1 MRSKTLF
8 SNHFL
13 NTRLV
18 QMPEW
23 KEDPLPTLERV
34 RELWQTAA
42 THGATWNEAQ
52 TEQEFIQPVLTALGW
67 EFIVQA
73 KSKRSGQ
80 VTRPDYALFAVK
92 TAKDDAYRHQGD
104 DDAFYSRALAIAEAK
119 HWGRPLSQKD
129 ASGRTTWKTESNPS
143 HQMVSYLTGTR
154 TEWGILTNGR
164 VWRLYSRE
172 VSSTA
177 SEFYEV
183 DLGEVFDFLPIGADP
198 SPEQVDAFKRW
209 WLFFRREAFVPQ
221 AHGHSFVRRVQEGS
235 ALYAREISDK
245 LKELVFKEVMPEIAG
260 GFVAYRYHQL
270 KITEE
275 TSESLQEIYRAS
287 LSLLYKMLFLL
298 YAEARNL
305 LPMDKPDY
313 RAHSL
318 TAIAEWAAE
327 QIDQKRRLSSATH
340 ATPYYEKLLALF
352 RRIDQ
357 GDQDLSIP
365 EYNGGLFSSKNA
377 ANIFLEKHKLSDRA
391 VARAVDLLVR
401 DAGQPVDYAF
411 ISVRNLGAIY
421 EGLLENKLK
430 VVDAAEGKVE
440 LINDK
445 GERKA
450 TGSYYTPDYIVEYI
464 VRNTLDPILDRRGE
478 DYAAA
483 MEQVTR
489 LRRKLQKEGNP
500 ATVRHLRD
508 ELHEAERAAR
518 EAFLGIKVLDP
529 AMGSGHFLVNAV
541 DHLTD
546 GIIRRMQAWHD
557 AHPESLWE
565 WDPIQQLIEKVRT
578 EIQSELQKRGLP
590 FDSRLNDDTALLMR
604 LVMKRCIYGVDLN
617 EMAVELA
624 RVSLWLHTFTVG
636 APLSFLDHHLRCG
649 NSLIGADVRTV
660 EAAMRGQGSKHG
672 GTQFSLF
679 AGPFAGLLDLTGV
692 MVEVAE
698 RADATLADVRQSAE
712 AFDAFQQALSPYKEI
727 LDLWV
732 SQYFGN
738 RNALEFL
745 SLFGDDVL
753 PAIRG
758 EREVD
763 PKYQAALEKA
773 RRLRHEKRFFH
784 WDLEFPEAFIDLRKR
799 DWAENGGFDA
809 VIGNPPYVRQEGIS
823 EDKVFLR
830 SKYGA
835 FHSGAD
841 LYVYFLELGI
851 FTCKEKG
858 GLGLIVSNKFIRA
871 SYGKPI
877 REKILSSGILR
888 KIIDFGELP
897 VFEQAATFPA
907 IIIFTKE
914 SDARQQLVEVTRVK
928 KLGFSSLDNLV
939 KDAAYSVD
947 DTSLLSDGWSLSEK
961 AVSHLVKKITDHG
974 IALSLYLK
982 TEPYFGVKT
991 GLNEAFIINLQQKQN
1006 IVEKQEACAPFI
1018 HPLIIGDDVRNYVI
1032 DYRERYIIVIPSGWT
1047 EKRSQCVNEKD
1058 AWDWFSMHYKP
1069 LADHLSSY
1077 EKQARRRTDKGVYWW
1092 ELRPCDYYDLIEKPK
1107 IVYPDIAKE
1116 SRFALDDAGMYPV
1129 NTVYFLPS
1137 RDLYLLSVLN
1147 SRLVFFFMKQ
1157 TSSVLGD
1164 AESGGRLRFFGQYMA
1179 KLPIRK
1185 INFTTPA
1192 ETRTAGVA
1200 RLRKLVEAGRMD
1212 ETLVEAKRHLPE
1224 QADVIHDLLAWL
1236 AEQMIEM
1243 HSSRQAEMKG
1253 FLAWL
1258 SREIGADLDGLTG
1271 KTTLFNYLGDYQKGE
1286 SKAPLTAILDV
1297 LRKNQKKLT
1306 VNVASRAFQKTL
1318 EKEYEASL
1326 AKLRPI
1332 KSRLAAVDALIDQ
1345 VVYALYGLEEEEIA
1359 IIEGNCAGAVAERQE

>member
-34 RELWQTAA
+34 RKLWLTAA
-42 THGATWNEAQ
+42 QHGATWNEAQ

-73 KSKRSGQ
+73 KSKRGGQ
-80 VTRPDYALFAVK
+80 VTRPDYALFADE
-92 TAKDDAYRHQGD
+92 TAKGDAYRYQGD

-129 ASGRTTWKTESNPS
+129 ASGRATWKTESNPS

-154 TEWGILTNGR
+154 AEWGILTNGR

-221 AHGHSFVRRVQEGS
+221 AHGHSFVRRAQEGS

-270 KITEE
+270 EITEE
-275 TSESLQEIYRAS
+275 TSGSLQEIYRAS

-305 LPMDKPDY
+305 LPMDNPSY

-318 TAIAEWAAE
+318 TAIAKWAAK
-327 QIDQKRRLSSATH
+327 QIDQKLSLSSATH

-464 VRNTLDPILDRRGE
+464 VRNTLDPILDRRSE

-489 LRRKLQKEGNP
+489 LRRELQKEGNS
-500 ATVRHLRD
+500 ATVRRLRA
-508 ELHEAERAAR
+508 ELHEAERIAR

-557 AHPESLWE
+557 AHPESRWE

-590 FDSRLNDDTALLMR
+590 FDNRLNDDTALLMR

-649 NSLIGADVRTV
+649 NSLIGTDVRTV
-660 EAAMRGQGSKHG
+660 EAAMRGQENKDG
-672 GTQFSLF
+672 GIQFSLF

-738 RNALEFL
+738 RDALEFL
-745 SLFGDDVL
+745 SLFGADVL
-753 PAIRG
+753 PAICS
-758 EREVD
+758 ERNID
-763 PKYQAALEKA
+763 PKYQAALKKA
-773 RRLRHEKRFFH
+773 RQLRHEKRFFH

-809 VIGNPPYVRQEGIS
+809 VIGNPPYIRQETLDLLFKSYLS
-823 EDKVFLR
+823 ENYR
-830 SKYGA
+830 EIY
-835 FHSGAD
+835 SGVAD
-841 LYVYFLELGI
+841 IYVYFIGIGINALREYGLLG
-851 FTCKEKG
+851 FVTSGMFRK
-858 GLGLIVSNKFIRA
+858 L
-871 SYGKPI
+871 SYGTKLRDFLAGKTTLKHIVDFGTNQPFLDATTYPI
-877 REKILSSGILR
+877 MLITQKGKILSSETFSFSVLR
-888 KIIDFGELP
+888 NGDNTLS
-897 VFEQAATFPA
+897 V
-907 IIIFTKE
+907 
-914 SDARQQLVEVTRVK
+914 SK
-928 KLGFSSLDNLV
+928 KLPLPTDNKEWNFVELNLRRLITGWDNSLKLADYL
-939 KDAAYSVD
+939 DAPIQR
-947 DTSLLSDGWSLSEK
+947 G
-961 AVSHLVKKITDHG
+961 VS
-974 IALSLYLK
+974 
-982 TEPYFGVKT
+982 T
-991 GLNEAFIINLQQKQN
+991 GLNKAFVIDRQTKDKLLKEDNKSGDLLKPYVQGADINAWYQDDKDTWLIFTRRGIDIDQYPAIKNYLEQFRDELEPRPSNLPSNHVWRGRKPGNYKWFEIQDS
-1006 IVEKQEACAPFI
+1006 VEYYRVFESPRI
-1018 HPLIIGDDVRNYVI
+1018 HSTKVSLRPSFFYNQDVCYAANTSYVLPIGDSNR
-1032 DYRERYIIVIPSGWT
+1032 
-1047 EKRSQCVNEKD
+1047 
-1058 AWDWFSMHYKP
+1058 
-1069 LADHLSSY
+1069 
-1077 EKQARRRTDKGVYWW
+1077 
-1092 ELRPCDYYDLIEKPK
+1092 
-1107 IVYPDIAKE
+1107 AK
-1116 SRFALDDAGMYPV
+1116 F
-1129 NTVYFLPS
+1129 
-1137 RDLYLLSVLN
+1137 LLSILN
-1147 SRLVFFFMKQ
+1147 SNVSRYYSQNVFAPKANGYYEVQ
-1157 TSSVLGD
+1157 P
-1164 AESGGRLRFFGQYMA
+1164 E
-1179 KLPIRK
+1179 KLELFPIPR
-1185 INFTTPA
+1185 ITFTTPA
-1192 ETRTAGVA
+1192 ETRAAGVA
-1200 RLRKLVEAGRMD
+1200 CLRALVETGRMD

-1243 HSSRQAEMKG
+1243 HKFRQAEMRG

-1286 SKAPLTAILDV
+1286 SEAPLTAILDV

-1306 VNVASRAFQKTL
+1306 VNVASRAFQETL
-1318 EKEYEASL
+1318 EKEYDASL

-1332 KSRLAAVDALIDQ
+1332 KSRLAAVDALIDR

-1359 IIEGNCAGAVAERQE
+1359 IIEGNSAGAVAERQE